1 MDRSRYNR
9 VLVGLLLAAT
19 VLPAGA
25 GAQSISYGKTSS
37 GPGEGAPAAD
47 AGGAA
52 DGSDAPAAVRSSGH
66 RGRQGRGYISPY
78 IEAAQVISGQLAPTH
93 DVLTWSTLAVGV
105 DGGVAG
111 RNTQASFSVR
121 YERRFGYGKSD
132 SGDTVSGLARASVG
146 IVPRTVTLEAGALA
160 TRTTTDGG
168 AALPGSADPN
178 TGTRLWSVY
187 AGPSLSTHAGDV
199 AVNGSYRVGYT
210 EVGSGST
217 VSGTPLARNVDV
229 FDHSLTQMATVHA
242 GVAPGEPLPIGIG
255 IGGGWYQEAI
265 SNLDQRVRD
274 ANVRAD
280 VAVPVSDTVSLVAGV
295 GYEKVR
301 VTSRDAV
308 RDPLTGAP
316 VIGADGRLITDKS
329 SGRRIAYDT
338 SGFTWDAGVTW
349 RPSRRTAFEAHVGR
363 RYGSTTYYGS
373 FGWRASR
380 RSQLNVSVYDSIA
393 GFGGTLNRALAEL
406 PTDFEVS
413 RNAVTGNINGCVSA
427 LGNSAQ
433 GSPCLTGALGGLRSA
448 TFRSRGIQASYAVT
462 TGRLGMGLAAGYDR
476 RKFIAAPGTVLATA
490 NGVTDE
496 NAWLSAWL
504 NGEIDRNSS
513 FGTFA
518 YVDWFDSR
526 LDGSDGTAIGA
537 NASYSRTLG
546 HHLTGNAAIS
556 IQGIQRSQAVDT
568 WDASAML
575 GLRYS
580 FF

>member
-1 MDRSRYNR
+1 MNRSHFNTM
-9 VLVGLLLAAT
+9 LGGLLLAGTA
-19 VLPAGA
+19 LPAAA
-25 GAQSISYGKTSS
+25 GAQSISYGKASDGADDGPSAANSESDTPVAASS
-37 GPGEGAPAAD
+37 G
-47 AGGAA
+47 
-52 DGSDAPAAVRSSGH
+52 GH
-66 RGRQGRGYISPY
+66 RGRHGRARISPY
-78 IEAAQVISGQLAPTH
+78 IEATQVISAELAPTH
-93 DVLTWSTLAVGV
+93 DVLTWSTLAAGV
-105 DGGVAG
+105 EGGLDG

-121 YERRFGYGKSD
+121 YERRFGYGKAD
-132 SGDTVSGLARASVG
+132 NGDTLSGLARASVG
-146 IVPRTVTLEAGALA
+146 IIPRTVAIEAGALA

-168 AALPGSADPN
+168 AALPGGNAPN
-178 TGTRLWSVY
+178 SGTRLWSAY
-187 AGPSLSTHAGDV
+187 AGPTVSTHAGDV
-199 AVNGSYRVGYT
+199 AIDAGYRIGYT
-210 EVGSGST
+210 EIGSGHA
-217 VSGTPLARNVDV
+217 VRGTPLASNVDV
-229 FDHSLTQMATVHA
+229 FDHSVTQMATFHA

-255 IGGGWYQEAI
+255 VGGGWYQEDI

-274 ANVRAD
+274 ANLRAD
-280 VAVPVSDTVSLVAGV
+280 VAVPVSDTVSLVGGV

-308 RDPLTGAP
+308 RDPITGAP
-316 VIGADGRLITDKS
+316 VLGSDGRLITDKN

-338 SGFTWDAGVTW
+338 SGLTWDAGVTW

-393 GFGGTLNRALAEL
+393 GFGGTVNRALVEL

-413 RNAVTGNINGCVSA
+413 RNAVTGDINGCVTS
-427 LGNSAQ
+427 LGNGNSTGAPAGSA
-433 GSPCLTGALGGLRSA
+433 CLTGALGGVRSA
-448 TFRSRGIQASYAVT
+448 TFRSRGIQASYSVT
-462 TGRLGMGLAAGYDR
+462 AGRLAMGLGAGHDR
-476 RKFIAAPGTVLATA
+476 RKFIAAPGTVLAAA
-490 NGVTDE
+490 NGVTDT
-496 NAWLSAWL
+496 NTWVSAWL
-504 NGEIDRNSS
+504 TGQIDRNSS

-537 NASYSRTLG
+537 NASYSRSIG
-546 HHLTGNAAIS
+546 HHLSANAALS

-575 GLRYS
+575 GMRYT

>member
-1 MDRSRYNR
+1 MNRSHINP
-9 VLVGLLLAAT
+9 VLAALLLAGTA
-19 VLPAGA
+19 LPAGA
-25 GAQSISYGKTSS
+25 GAQSISYGKASA
-37 GPGEGAPAAD
+37 GPDEGASASDAEGDTPAA
-47 AGGAA
+47 
-52 DGSDAPAAVRSSGH
+52 APSGGH
-66 RGRQGRGYISPY
+66 RGRHGRAHISPY
-78 IEAAQVISGQLAPTH
+78 IEAAQVISAQMAPTH
-93 DVLTWSTLAVGV
+93 DVLTWSTLAAGV
-105 DGGVAG
+105 DGGLDG

-121 YERRFGYGKSD
+121 YERRFGYGKAD
-132 SGDTVSGLARASVG
+132 NGDTISGLARASVG
-146 IVPRTVTLEAGALA
+146 VIPRTVSFEAGALA

-168 AALPGSADPN
+168 AALPGSVDPN
-178 TGTRLWSVY
+178 TGTRLWSAY
-187 AGPSLSTHAGDV
+187 AGPSVNTHAGDV
-199 AVNGSYRVGYT
+199 AINGAYRIGYT
-210 EVGSGST
+210 EVGSGRT
-217 VSGTPLARNVDV
+217 VAGTPLARNVDV
-229 FDHSLTQMATVHA
+229 FDHSVTQMASVHA

-255 IGGGWYQEAI
+255 VGGGWYQEDI

-280 VAVPVSDTVSLVAGV
+280 VAVPVSDSVSLVGGV

-316 VIGADGRLITDKS
+316 VLGSDGRLITDRS
-329 SGRRIAYDT
+329 SGRKIAYDT

-393 GFGGTLNRALAEL
+393 GFGGTINRALADL

-413 RNAVTGNINGCVSA
+413 RNAVTGDINGCVSS
-427 LGNSAQ
+427 LGTNATV
-433 GSPCLTGALGGLRSA
+433 GSTCLTGALGGVRSA
-448 TFRSRGIQASYAVT
+448 TFRSRGIQASYSVQA
-462 TGRLGMGLAAGYDR
+462 GRLGFGVAAGHDR
-476 RKFIAAPGTVLATA
+476 RKFIAAPGTVLAAA
-490 NGVTDE
+490 NGVTDT
-496 NAWLSAWL
+496 NTWASAWL

-513 FGTFA
+513 FATFA
-518 YVDWFDSR
+518 YVDWFNSR
-526 LDGSDGTAIGA
+526 LDGNDGTALGA
-537 NASYSRTLG
+537 NASYSRSFG
-546 HHLTGNAAIS
+546 NHLSGSAALS

-575 GLRYS
+575 GMRYT

>member
-1 MDRSRYNR
+1 MNRSHINP
-9 VLVGLLLAAT
+9 VLAALLLAGTA
-19 VLPAGA
+19 LPAGA
-25 GAQSISYGKTSS
+25 GAQSISYGKASA
-37 GPGEGAPAAD
+37 GPDEGASASDAEGDTPAA
-47 AGGAA
+47 
-52 DGSDAPAAVRSSGH
+52 APSGGH
-66 RGRQGRGYISPY
+66 RGRHGRAHISPY
-78 IEAAQVISGQLAPTH
+78 IEAAQVISAQMAPTH
-93 DVLTWSTLAVGV
+93 DVLTWSTLAAGV
-105 DGGVAG
+105 DGGLDG

-121 YERRFGYGKSD
+121 YERRFGYGKAD
-132 SGDTVSGLARASVG
+132 NGDTISGLARASVG
-146 IVPRTVTLEAGALA
+146 VIPRTVSFEAGALA

-168 AALPGSADPN
+168 AALPGSVDPN
-178 TGTRLWSVY
+178 TGTRLWSAY
-187 AGPSLSTHAGDV
+187 AGPSVNTHAGDV
-199 AVNGSYRVGYT
+199 AINGAYRIGYT
-210 EVGSGST
+210 EVGLGRT
-217 VSGTPLARNVDV
+217 VAGTPLARNVDV
-229 FDHSLTQMATVHA
+229 FDHSVTQMASVHA

-255 IGGGWYQEAI
+255 VGGGWYQEDI

-280 VAVPVSDTVSLVAGV
+280 VAVPVSDSVSLVGGV

-316 VIGADGRLITDKS
+316 VLGSDGRLITDRS
-329 SGRRIAYDT
+329 SGRKIAYDT

-393 GFGGTLNRALAEL
+393 GFGGTINRALVDL

-413 RNAVTGNINGCVSA
+413 RNAVTGDINGCVSS
-427 LGNSAQ
+427 LGTNATV
-433 GSPCLTGALGGLRSA
+433 GSTCLTGALGGVRSA
-448 TFRSRGIQASYAVT
+448 TFRSRGIQASYSVQA
-462 TGRLGMGLAAGYDR
+462 GRLGFGVAAGHDR
-476 RKFIAAPGTVLATA
+476 RKFIAAPGTVLAAA
-490 NGVTDE
+490 NGVTDT
-496 NAWLSAWL
+496 NTWASAWL

-513 FGTFA
+513 FATFA
-518 YVDWFDSR
+518 YVDWFNSR
-526 LDGSDGTAIGA
+526 LDGNDGTALGA
-537 NASYSRTLG
+537 NASYSRSFG
-546 HHLTGNAAIS
+546 NHLSGSAALS

-575 GLRYS
+575 GMRYT